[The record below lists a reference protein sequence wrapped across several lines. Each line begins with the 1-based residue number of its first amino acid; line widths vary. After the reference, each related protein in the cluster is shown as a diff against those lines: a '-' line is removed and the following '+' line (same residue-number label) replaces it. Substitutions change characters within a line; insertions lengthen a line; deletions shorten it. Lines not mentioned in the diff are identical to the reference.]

1 MIGKVWS
8 YARNAEHNVKLAYL
22 FTITYFS
29 CNSIIFQQVLS
40 GFIFVLT
47 GSNEPVGVVKGV
59 QGITQMIAAIPG
71 GWACDHFRRDTILKV
86 ASVLGVFCAVLSMVA
101 FYIGHMML
109 IYVTFGCW
117 GLFSALQSPA
127 LEALFADSIPNGE
140 RSFPIT
146 VKHMLMNTAFIVGP
160 AICVVFFLIYG
171 DSWNL
176 AGLQAVLVL
185 GTVIGLPPLVLLFFF
200 NDDLAYANY
209 TSKPKARTLSFV
221 DEDGAVEYAIAD
233 DKAEAGTETANLVP
247 KEQPG
252 TPQCL
257 SIFFS

>member
-176 AGLQAVLVL
+176 GTFFPRRPLILRMTCSWIASCL
-185 GTVIGLPPLVLLFFF
+185 GAWYCDWIATACSALLFQRR
-200 NDDLAYANY
+200 LGLCQLHEQAKSPHA
-209 TSKPKARTLSFV
+209 
-221 DEDGAVEYAIAD
+221 
-233 DKAEAGTETANLVP
+233 LVR
-247 KEQPG
+247 G
-252 TPQCL
+252 
-257 SIFFS
+257 